1 MLSCAGIP
9 LQESYFWPMCSEV
22 DPRKFEGEVLLL
34 TTKKRNLRF
43 VFPLLRSLSHSLKSS
58 VFLSENIIIFH
69 SNDYFFTQY
78 LFLNQKKG
86 AIWWLFHD
94 HLRAREREEKVTT
107 NSAPNSPDAI
117 LISYVLVILQTL
129 HCLIFIGML

>member
-1 MLSCAGIP
+1 MSGYTFTGVIFLAHVQWSRPKEIRRGSTVTDHQKA
-9 LQESYFWPMCSEV
+9 EFAV
-22 DPRKFEGEVLLL
+22 
-34 TTKKRNLRF
+34 RF
-43 VFPLLRSLSHSLKSS
+43 SSPSFSLSHSLKSS